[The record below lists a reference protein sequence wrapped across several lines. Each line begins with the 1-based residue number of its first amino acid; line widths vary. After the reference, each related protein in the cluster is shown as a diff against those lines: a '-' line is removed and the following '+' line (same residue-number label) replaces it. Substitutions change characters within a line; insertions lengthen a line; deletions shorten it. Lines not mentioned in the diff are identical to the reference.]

1 MILIGVPSG
10 SLALTAKDILQM
22 RGGDD
27 ERSAATRERSFN
39 KLLEE
44 MGYDV
49 RVHGREKDKFLG
61 WAIESL
67 IHTGGFG
74 LVADLLYQA
83 GMQDEKG
90 SYGVNRIMG
99 LALGP
104 SFGTLQAGATMFQ
117 GVNPT
122 EGSISRPAAREFSQ
136 RVPVLGGIRSIR
148 EFAVDT
154 LAGEPKSK
162 KKKGL
167 KSSVG
172 NSLKSKL

>member
-1 MILIGVPSG
+1 
-10 SLALTAKDILQM
+10 
-22 RGGDD
+22 
-27 ERSAATRERSFN
+27 
-39 KLLEE
+39 
-44 MGYDV
+44 
-49 RVHGREKDKFLG
+49 
-61 WAIESL
+61 
-67 IHTGGFG
+67 
-74 LVADLLYQA
+74 LLYQA

-117 GVNPT
+117 GLNPT
-122 EGSISRPAAREFSQ
+122 EGSISRPAAREISQ
-136 RVPVLGGIRSIR
+136 RVPVLGGVRSGR
-148 EFAVDT
+148 EWAVDF

>member
-1 MILIGVPSG
+1 M
-10 SLALTAKDILQM
+10 
-22 RGGDD
+22 
-27 ERSAATRERSFN
+27 
-39 KLLEE
+39 
-44 MGYDV
+44 
-49 RVHGREKDKFLG
+49 
-61 WAIESL
+61 
-67 IHTGGFG
+67 GGFG

-104 SFGTLQAGATMFQ
+104 SFGTLQAGATVFQ
-117 GVNPT
+117 GINPT
-122 EGSISRPAAREFSQ
+122 EGSISRPAAREIFQ
-136 RVPVLGGIRSIR
+136 RFPPVIGGIRAAR
-148 EFAVDT
+148 NWMVDT
-154 LAGEPKSK
+154 VAGEPKSK